1 MRARLHGPHANRRL
15 SYNFGQI
22 GATLFFVR
30 SGPSRW
36 NIASRV
42 AASTG
47 ISGVRARLTRYKESF
62 ICEYVT
68 ELLDLFR
75 ALADPTR
82 LRVVALLREM
92 ELAIGEL
99 AIVLEQS
106 QPRVSRHVR
115 ILVDAGV
122 VERRREGS
130 WVFLRIAQDGPVA
143 DIVAQAEN
151 WPFSAREALV
161 IAHDARRLAA
171 IRAERAAA
179 AARYF
184 ADHAA
189 EWDAIRSR
197 HVAESEVEAA
207 MLAMMHNRR
216 LGHLLDIGTGTGRMA
231 EIFAPTV
238 RRITAL
244 DRSPEMLRIAR
255 AKLADQAVPID
266 LVQGDFLNLPVGDA
280 SIDSIVIH
288 QALHFAHEPDRVIAE
303 AGRVLRGGGHLLI
316 VDFEPHE
323 DEELRTLAA
332 HARLGFSDAQIR
344 GWFASAGLLLETTQS
359 LEGGDLAVKLWLGR
373 RRSDEDQPP
382 VARDGDGPRKRLA
395 A

>member
-1 MRARLHGPHANRRL
+1 MFRR
-15 SYNFGQI
+15 NFG
-22 GATLFFVR
+22 
-30 SGPSRW
+30 
-36 NIASRV
+36 V
-42 AASTG
+42 ARREPPESAPHRLLTG
-47 ISGVRARLTRYKESF
+47 YKESF
-62 ICEYVT
+62 ISLSVT
-68 ELLDLFR
+68 ELIDIFR

-99 AIVLEQS
+99 AAVLGQS

-115 ILVDAGV
+115 ILVEAGIV
-122 VERRREGS
+122 DRRREGS
-130 WVFLRIAQDGPVA
+130 WVFLRIAANGAVGE
-143 DIVAQAEN
+143 IIGQAEK

-171 IRAERAAA
+171 VREERAAA

-197 HVAESEVEAA
+197 HIAESEVEAA

-231 EIFAPTV
+231 EIFAPTA

-255 AKLADQAVPID
+255 AKLAGQPVPID
-266 LVQGDFLNLPVGDA
+266 LLQGDFLNLPLADA
-280 SIDSIVIH
+280 STDSIVIH

-316 VDFEPHE
+316 VDFAPHE
-323 DEELRTLAA
+323 DEDLRTLAA

-344 GWFASAGLLLETTQS
+344 GWFASAGLLLETAQT

-373 RRSDEDQPP
+373 RRSDEDQNP
-382 VARDGDGPRKRLA
+382 ATESGPSKRLA

>member
-1 MRARLHGPHANRRL
+1 MA
-15 SYNFGQI
+15 
-22 GATLFFVR
+22 
-30 SGPSRW
+30 
-36 NIASRV
+36 
-42 AASTG
+42 
-47 ISGVRARLTRYKESF
+47 
-62 ICEYVT
+62 
-68 ELLDLFR
+68 DLIDIFR

-82 LRVVALLREM
+82 LRIIALLREM

-99 AIVLEQS
+99 AVVLDQS

-115 ILVDAGV
+115 ILVEAGV
-122 VERRREGS
+122 VEKRREGS
-130 WVFLRIAQDGPVA
+130 WVFLRIPAETPVGA
-143 DIVAQAEN
+143 IIGGAGE
-151 WPFSAREALV
+151 WPFSPREALV
-161 IAHDARRLAA
+161 IAYDAERLAA
-171 IRAERAAA
+171 VREERAAA
-179 AARYF
+179 AERYF
-184 ADHAA
+184 AEHAA

-197 HVAESEVEAA
+197 HVAESDVEAA

-231 EIFAPTV
+231 EIFAPTA

-255 AKLADQAVPID
+255 AKLSGQAVPID
-266 LVQGDFLNLPVGDA
+266 LVQGDFLNLPVADA

-316 VDFEPHE
+316 VDFAPHE
-323 DEELRTLAA
+323 DEEMRALAA

-344 GWFASAGLLLETTQS
+344 GWFASAGLLLEAAQA
-359 LEGGDLAVKLWLGR
+359 LEGGALAVKLWLGR
-373 RRSDEDQPP
+373 RRSDENQSP
-382 VARDGDGPRKRLA
+382 VADGDGQRKRLA

>member
-1 MRARLHGPHANRRL
+1 M
-15 SYNFGQI
+15 
-22 GATLFFVR
+22 TD
-30 SGPSRW
+30 
-36 NIASRV
+36 
-42 AASTG
+42 
-47 ISGVRARLTRYKESF
+47 
-62 ICEYVT
+62 
-68 ELLDLFR
+68 LLDIFR

-82 LRVVALLREM
+82 LRIIALLREM

-99 AIVLEQS
+99 AAVLGQS

-115 ILVDAGV
+115 ILVEAGL

-130 WVFLRIAQDGPVA
+130 WVFLRIVTSGLIGEAIASARG
-143 DIVAQAEN
+143 
-151 WPFSAREALV
+151 WPTSQREALV
-161 IAHDARRLAA
+161 IAYDARRLAA
-171 IRAERAAA
+171 VRAERVAAA
-179 AARYF
+179 ERYF

-207 MLAMMHNRR
+207 MLAMVAGRR

-231 EIFAPTV
+231 EIFAPSA

-244 DRSPEMLRIAR
+244 DRSPEMLRFAR
-255 AKLADQAVPID
+255 AKLADKGISID
-266 LVQGDFLNLPVGDA
+266 LVQGDFLNLPVPDA

-316 VDFEPHE
+316 VDFAPHDQE
-323 DEELRTLAA
+323 DLRTLAA

-344 GWFASAGLLLETTQS
+344 GWLASAGLLLEATQK
-359 LEGGDLAVKLWLGR
+359 LEGGPLAVKLWLGR
-373 RRSDEDQPP
+373 RRSDEDQSP
-382 VARDGDGPRKRLA
+382 ASEGGQIKRLA

>member
-1 MRARLHGPHANRRL
+1 MRD
-15 SYNFGQI
+15 
-22 GATLFFVR
+22 
-30 SGPSRW
+30 
-36 NIASRV
+36 
-42 AASTG
+42 
-47 ISGVRARLTRYKESF
+47 
-62 ICEYVT
+62 
-68 ELLDLFR
+68 LLDIFR

-82 LRVVALLREM
+82 LRIIALLREM

-99 AIVLEQS
+99 AVVLDQS

-115 ILVDAGV
+115 ILVDAGLI
-122 VERRREGS
+122 ERRREGS
-130 WVFLRIAQDGPVA
+130 WVFLRIVEGGPVGEA
-143 DIVAQAEN
+143 IARAES
-151 WPFSAREALV
+151 WPYSAREALV

-184 ADHAA
+184 AEHAA

-231 EIFAPTV
+231 EIFAPTA

-255 AKLADQAVPID
+255 AKLADQDVPVD
-266 LVQGDFLNLPVGDA
+266 LVQEAFLNLPLGDA
-280 SIDSIVIH
+280 CIDSIVIH

-316 VDFEPHE
+316 VDFAPHE
-323 DEELRTLAA
+323 DEDLRNVAA

-344 GWFASAGLLLETTQS
+344 GWLASAGMGLETSQT
-359 LEGGDLAVKLWLGR
+359 LEGGALTVKLWLGR
-373 RRSDEDQPP
+373 RRSDEDQSP
-382 VARDGDGPRKRLA
+382 VPRDGDGKSKRLA

>member
-1 MRARLHGPHANRRL
+1 MA
-15 SYNFGQI
+15 
-22 GATLFFVR
+22 
-30 SGPSRW
+30 
-36 NIASRV
+36 
-42 AASTG
+42 
-47 ISGVRARLTRYKESF
+47 
-62 ICEYVT
+62 
-68 ELLDLFR
+68 ELLDIFR

-99 AIVLEQS
+99 AIALDQS

-115 ILVDAGV
+115 ILAEAGI

-130 WVFLRIAQDGPVA
+130 WVFLRIVQDGPIRTMIDQV
-143 DIVAQAEN
+143 EK
-151 WPFSAREALV
+151 WPFSAREGRV
-161 IAHDARRLAA
+161 IAYDARRLAA
-171 IRAERAAA
+171 IRNERAAA

-184 ADHAA
+184 AEHAA

-197 HVAESEVEAA
+197 HVAESEVESA
-207 MLAMMHNRR
+207 MLAMVVGRR

-231 EIFAPTV
+231 EIFAPTA

-244 DRSPEMLRIAR
+244 DRSPEMLRLAR
-255 AKLADQAVPID
+255 AKLADQPVPID
-266 LVQGDFLNLPVGDA
+266 LVQGDFLALPMDDA

-303 AGRVLRGGGHLLI
+303 AARVLRGGGHLLV
-316 VDFEPHE
+316 VDFAPHE
-323 DEELRTLAA
+323 DEELRMLAA

-344 GWFASAGLLLETTQS
+344 GWFASAGLLLESGQT
-359 LEGGDLAVKLWLGR
+359 LEGGELAVKLWLGR
-373 RRSDEDQPP
+373 RRSDEDQTP
-382 VARDGDGPRKRLA
+382 ASEGGQTRKLA

>member
-1 MRARLHGPHANRRL
+1 
-15 SYNFGQI
+15 
-22 GATLFFVR
+22 
-30 SGPSRW
+30 
-36 NIASRV
+36 
-42 AASTG
+42 
-47 ISGVRARLTRYKESF
+47 LTTYKEIF
-62 ICEYVT
+62 ILHFVT
-68 ELLDLFR
+68 ELLDIFR

-99 AIVLEQS
+99 AVVLDQS

-115 ILVDAGV
+115 ILAEAGII
-122 VERRREGS
+122 ERRREGS
-130 WVFLRIAQDGPVA
+130 WVFLRIAEGGPVG
-143 DIVAQAEN
+143 DLLVRAEL
-151 WPFSAREALV
+151 WPFSPGEAAV
-161 IAHDARRLAA
+161 VAQDAQRLAA
-171 IRAERAAA
+171 VRIERAAA
-179 AARYF
+179 AERYF

-207 MLAMMHNRR
+207 MLGLMHNRR

-231 EIFAPTV
+231 EIFAPTA

-255 AKLADQAVPID
+255 TKLSGQAVPID
-266 LVQGDFLNLPVGDA
+266 LVQGDFLDLPLAGA

-316 VDFEPHE
+316 VDFAPHE
-323 DEELRTLAA
+323 DEEMRTLAA

-344 GWFASAGLLLETTQS
+344 GWFASAGLVLETAQT

-373 RRSDEDQPP
+373 RRSDEDQSP
-382 VARDGDGPRKRLA
+382 VRDDGQGKRFA

>member
-1 MRARLHGPHANRRL
+1 MTA
-15 SYNFGQI
+15 
-22 GATLFFVR
+22 
-30 SGPSRW
+30 
-36 NIASRV
+36 
-42 AASTG
+42 
-47 ISGVRARLTRYKESF
+47 YKEIF
-62 ICEYVT
+62 ICVFMG
-68 ELLDLFR
+68 ELIDIFR

-99 AIVLEQS
+99 AAVLDQS

-115 ILVDAGV
+115 ILVEAGI

-130 WVFLRIAQDGPVA
+130 WVFLRIAKSGPIA
-143 DIVAQAEN
+143 EIIGQAES

-171 IRAERAAA
+171 VRDERVAVAE
-179 AARYF
+179 RYF
-184 ADHAA
+184 AEHAA

-231 EIFAPTV
+231 EIFAPTA

-255 AKLADQAVPID
+255 AKLAGQAVPVD

-280 SIDSIVIH
+280 SVDSIVIH

-303 AGRVLRGGGHLLI
+303 ASRVLRGGGHLLI
-316 VDFEPHE
+316 VDFAPHD
-323 DEELRTLAA
+323 DEALRDQAA

-344 GWFASAGLLLETTQS
+344 GWFASAGLLLENTQT
-359 LEGGDLAVKLWLGR
+359 LEGGELVVKLWLGR

-382 VARDGDGPRKRLA
+382 VAHDGDGQSKRLA

>member
-1 MRARLHGPHANRRL
+1 MA
-15 SYNFGQI
+15 
-22 GATLFFVR
+22 
-30 SGPSRW
+30 
-36 NIASRV
+36 
-42 AASTG
+42 
-47 ISGVRARLTRYKESF
+47 
-62 ICEYVT
+62 
-68 ELLDLFR
+68 ELIDIFR

-99 AIVLEQS
+99 AVVLEQS

-115 ILVDAGV
+115 ILAEAGII
-122 VERRREGS
+122 ERRREGS
-130 WVFLRIAQDGPVA
+130 WVFLRIAGDGPVGDLLA
-143 DIVAQAEN
+143 RPEE
-151 WPFSAREALV
+151 WPFSMREAAV
-161 IAHDARRLAA
+161 AAQDAQRLAA
-171 IRAERAAA
+171 VRIERAAA
-179 AARYF
+179 AERYF
-184 ADHAA
+184 AEHAA

-207 MLAMMHNRR
+207 MLAMVAGRR

-255 AKLADQAVPID
+255 AKLADQPVPID
-266 LVQGDFLNLPVGDA
+266 LVQGDFLNLPLESA

-303 AGRVLRGGGHLLI
+303 AARVLRGGGHLLI
-316 VDFEPHE
+316 VDFAPHE
-323 DEELRTLAA
+323 DEELRSLAA

-344 GWFASAGLLLETTQS
+344 GWFASAGMVLESAET
-359 LEGGDLAVKLWLGR
+359 LEGGELAVKLWLGR
-373 RRSDEDQPP
+373 RRSDEDQSP
-382 VARDGDGPRKRLA
+382 VPGDGQRKRLA

>member
-1 MRARLHGPHANRRL
+1 M
-15 SYNFGQI
+15 S
-22 GATLFFVR
+22 
-30 SGPSRW
+30 
-36 NIASRV
+36 
-42 AASTG
+42 
-47 ISGVRARLTRYKESF
+47 
-62 ICEYVT
+62 
-68 ELLDLFR
+68 ELIDIFR

-99 AIVLEQS
+99 AVVLDQS

-115 ILVDAGV
+115 ILVDAGI

-130 WVFLRIAQDGPVA
+130 WVFLRIAKSGPMAQV
-143 DIVAQAEN
+143 IGQAES

-171 IRAERAAA
+171 VRDERAAV

-207 MLAMMHNRR
+207 MLAMMHNRK

-231 EIFAPTV
+231 EIFAPTA

-255 AKLADQAVPID
+255 AKLAGQAVPVD
-266 LVQGDFLNLPVGDA
+266 LVQGNFLNLPVDDA

-303 AGRVLRGGGHLLI
+303 ASRVLRGGGHLLI
-316 VDFEPHE
+316 VDFAPHD
-323 DEELRTLAA
+323 DEALRDQAA

-344 GWFASAGLLLETTQS
+344 GWFASAGLLLENTQT
-359 LEGGDLAVKLWLGR
+359 LEGGELVVKLWLGR

-382 VARDGDGPRKRLA
+382 VAQDGDGQPKRLA

>member
-1 MRARLHGPHANRRL
+1 M
-15 SYNFGQI
+15 
-22 GATLFFVR
+22 
-30 SGPSRW
+30 
-36 NIASRV
+36 
-42 AASTG
+42 
-47 ISGVRARLTRYKESF
+47 
-62 ICEYVT
+62 T
-68 ELLDLFR
+68 ELLDIFR

-82 LRVVALLREM
+82 LRIVALLREM

-99 AIVLEQS
+99 AVVLDQS

-115 ILVDAGV
+115 ILVEAGI

-130 WVFLRIAQDGPVA
+130 WVFLRIIRGGAVGDILAHA
-143 DIVAQAEN
+143 DD

-161 IAHDARRLAA
+161 VAHDARRLAA
-171 IRAERAAA
+171 IRTERVAAA
-179 AARYF
+179 ERYF
-184 ADHAA
+184 AEHAA

-207 MLAMMHNRR
+207 MLAMLHNRR

-231 EIFAPTV
+231 EIFAPTARHV
-238 RRITAL
+238 TAL
-244 DRSPEMLRIAR
+244 DRSPDMLRIAR
-255 AKLADQAVPID
+255 AKLTDQPVPVD
-266 LVQGDFLNLPVGDA
+266 LIQGDFLNLPMADA
-280 SIDSIVIH
+280 TIDSIVIH

-303 AGRVLRGGGHLLI
+303 AGRVLRGGGHLLV
-316 VDFEPHE
+316 VDFAPHE

-344 GWFASAGLLLETTQS
+344 GWFASAGLLLETTQT
-359 LEGGDLAVKLWLGR
+359 LEGGELAVKLWLGR

-382 VARDGDGPRKRLA
+382 VVRDGDGSHKRLA

>member
-1 MRARLHGPHANRRL
+1 M
-15 SYNFGQI
+15 S
-22 GATLFFVR
+22 
-30 SGPSRW
+30 
-36 NIASRV
+36 
-42 AASTG
+42 
-47 ISGVRARLTRYKESF
+47 
-62 ICEYVT
+62 
-68 ELLDLFR
+68 DLIDIFR

-82 LRVVALLREM
+82 LRVVALLRQM

-99 AIVLEQS
+99 AVVLDQS

-115 ILVDAGV
+115 ILVEAGV

-130 WVFLRIAQDGPVA
+130 WVFLRLAESGATGEVMG
-143 DIVAQAEN
+143 QAGQ
-151 WPFSAREALV
+151 WPFSPREALV
-161 IAHDARRLAA
+161 IAYDAQRLAA
-171 IRAERAAA
+171 VRDERAAA
-179 AARYF
+179 AERYF
-184 ADHAA
+184 AEHAA

-207 MLAMMHNRR
+207 MLAMLTGSG

-231 EIFAPTV
+231 EIFAPAA

-255 AKLADQAVPID
+255 TKLVGQAVPID
-266 LVQGDFLNLPVGDA
+266 LVQGDFLALPVGDA
-280 SIDSIVIH
+280 SVDTIVIH

-303 AGRVLRGGGHLLI
+303 AGRVLCGGGQMLI
-316 VDFEPHE
+316 VDFAPHE
-323 DEELRTLAA
+323 DEELRALAA

-344 GWFASAGLLLETTQS
+344 GWFASAGLLLETTQT

-382 VARDGDGPRKRLA
+382 VAEGGQNKRLA